1 MKKLKQ
7 KQQLTQQLQERQKQH
22 QSSALLEANR
32 LSKESLQPQL
42 QSGVNKPSQKIQ
54 VPRSPGR
61 ESMAAAHKKWE
72 DLKALCSRQTKVGF
86 QMGTSEHSAKKVKL
100 EKTTS
105 DNKGQVRSTPRPAK
119 PKDLVREDLNEDFW
133 KKLAAEEAVRK
144 SCYPHQVVQ
153 SPWQKG
159 DSAAPKFKFTRPA
172 AAANKV
178 KEERGADTVK
188 SNKRKLYS
196 KSSVGPEEF

>member
-1 MKKLKQ
+1 MKKRK
-7 KQQLTQQLQERQKQH
+7 KLTD
-22 QSSALLEANR
+22 NR
-32 LSKESLQPQL
+32 
-42 QSGVNKPSQKIQ
+42 
-54 VPRSPGR
+54 
-61 ESMAAAHKKWE
+61 
-72 DLKALCSRQTKVGF
+72 
-86 QMGTSEHSAKKVKL
+86 
-100 EKTTS
+100 
-105 DNKGQVRSTPRPAK
+105 GQVRSGASKTK
-119 PKDLVREDLNEDFW
+119 PKALVREDLNEDFW